1 MLTRHFSIKRKLTL
15 MMMSIS
21 LTAVLLTVLSITSY
35 QIYDMRISKMQEL
48 DITAAVTG
56 DRNSAALNFLDT
68 ERAHAN
74 LEIFRLSPAI
84 LAACIYDAEGK
95 LFAGYKSA
103 QSASQHIA
111 CPETRDGIPTPQY
124 GLLSSVQPIRQQE
137 QVIGTTYLVS
147 NTNDI
152 QAFINKIIQIGGT
165 SALAVMGMALL
176 MTVYFQRLISGP
188 ILELAETAR
197 KITEKRDFSLTARVV
212 NHDETGSLAQAFNDM
227 LGEVRSRDQELM
239 YANETLEHKVL
250 LRTRQLEEA
259 KRTAEEAN
267 EAKSEFLR
275 NISHE
280 FRTPLH
286 AMISFASYGIK
297 EIDTADRDEKK
308 RYFQIILNSSER
320 LARLVN
326 EVLDISRFEHGEHS
340 FSMRRSDMCELIA
353 RSTDTVRP
361 LMQDKDIKVVFEQ
374 MADDMT
380 ITCDQDRIVQVITN
394 LLGNAIKFAPKHSS
408 INIRYGVLSQEGENS
423 IFVSFIDQGVG
434 IPEFEKDL
442 IFEPF
447 RQSSNTK
454 TGAGGSGLGLAIC
467 RGIIRGHGGQIWAE
481 NNDSGVG
488 ANLTFTIPRKL
499 PEGKHSVPT
508 RTMEAQHENAA

>member
-1 MLTRHFSIKRKLTL
+1 MQTPQFSIKRKLTL
-15 MMMSIS
+15 MMMGIS
-21 LTAVLLTVLSITSY
+21 LTAVLLTVFAITSY

-56 DRNSAALNFLDT
+56 DRNSAALTFLDA
-68 ERAHAN
+68 EHAHSN
-74 LEIFRLSPAI
+74 LEIFRLNPSI
-84 LAACIYDAEGK
+84 FAACIYDAQGA
-95 LFAGYKSA
+95 LFAAYESTQPGA
-103 QSASQHIA
+103 HIA
-111 CPETRDGIPTPQY
+111 CPKTTDETKKHFPGMLT
-124 GLLSSVQPIRQQE
+124 SFQPIRQQE
-137 QVIGTTYLVS
+137 QVIGTTFLVA

-152 QAFINKIIQIGGT
+152 QAYIAKIIQIAGT

-197 KITEKRDFSLTARVV
+197 KITQKRDFTLAARVI
-212 NHDETGSLAQAFNDM
+212 NDDETGSLAKAFNDM

-259 KRTAEEAN
+259 KRIAEAAS

-297 EIDTADRDEKK
+297 EIETADRAEQQ

-326 EVLDISRFEHGEHS
+326 EVLDVARFEQGEHH
-340 FSMRRSDMCELIA
+340 FSLRRSDMSELLA
-353 RSTDTVRP
+353 RSTEMVRA
-361 LMQDKDIKVVFEQ
+361 LLQEKNIEITFEQ
-374 MADDMT
+374 LAEDVT
-380 ITCDQDRIVQVITN
+380 VTCDQDRIVQVITN
-394 LLGNAIKFAPKHSS
+394 LLGNAIKFAPRNSR
-408 INIRYGVLSQEGENS
+408 INIRSGLLSQEGENS

-434 IPEFEKDL
+434 IPEFEKEV

-447 RQSSNTK
+447 RQSSHTK
-454 TGAGGSGLGLAIC
+454 TGAGGTGLGLAIC
-467 RGIIRGHGGQIWAE
+467 RGIIRAHGGQIWAE
-481 NNDSGVG
+481 NNDSGIG
-488 ANLTFTIPRKL
+488 ANVTFTIPCKL
-499 PEGKHSVPT
+499 PEGQHSIHT
-508 RTMEAQHENAA
+508 NTLEAQHETAA